1 MGDFRKLFYSGALT
15 RVFFLN
21 IRRGRLKHGSYDSR
35 VGALSH
41 KGGM

>member
-1 MGDFRKLFYSGALT
+1 MGDCRKRFYFGALT
-15 RVFFLN
+15 RVFLKN
-21 IRRGRLKHGSYDSR
+21 IRRGRLKRGSYDSR

>member
-1 MGDFRKLFYSGALT
+1 MGDCRKRFYSGALT
-15 RVFFLN
+15 RVFLKN
-21 IRRGRLKHGSYDSR
+21 IRRGRLKRGSYDSR